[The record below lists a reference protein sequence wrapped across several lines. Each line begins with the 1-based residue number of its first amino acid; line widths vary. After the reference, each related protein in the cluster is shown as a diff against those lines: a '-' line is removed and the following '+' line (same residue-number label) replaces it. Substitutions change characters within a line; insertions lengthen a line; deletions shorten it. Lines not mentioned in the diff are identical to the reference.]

1 MKDGMNNCTASTGIL
16 KNGDSIEKVK
26 LKDVNDISNL
36 EEKFPQDKQNEISN
50 GKLISDYA
58 TNDIAKQSMTFL
70 NREMNHATWQNAKYT
85 KKISI
90 NVILYNYM

>member
-1 MKDGMNNCTASTGIL
+1 MKDGMNNCTSTGIL

-36 EEKFPQDKQNEISN
+36 EEKFPQDRQNEISN
-50 GKLISDYA
+50 GKFISDYA

-70 NREMNHATWQNAKYT
+70 NHD
-85 KKISI
+85 I
-90 NVILYNYM
+90 NYVEWTR